1 VVPPTRGLLR
11 GGIVVASQF
20 TDDQETAMS
29 SQLDLEER
37 DRRSAGSI
45 QLGDALSGQVLAP
58 GDPGYDEAR
67 RIHNR
72 LIDKHPALIARCLH
86 TADVVDAVTFGREEG
101 LEISVRGGGHNVAGK
116 AVTDGGLMIDLS
128 LMKGIHVDPARRTV
142 RAQAGVRVGELD
154 RAAAAFGLAT
164 PSGVISLTGIAGLT
178 LGGGIAWLMGKYGMA
193 VDNLLSA
200 EVVLASGAVVTAS
213 EDTDPDLFW
222 ALRGGGGNFGV
233 VTSFEFRAHPVA
245 SVLGGVVLHPLAAA
259 PQLFSFFRDFA
270 ADLPDELSLQAPL
283 LHAPDGSG
291 TTLCGI
297 ALCHAGDDADRA
309 EADVRPLR
317 EFGSPAADMVQ
328 RMPYPVVNTGVDWL
342 FPGAR
347 GYWKSAFFSELSDP
361 AVEEMTAAIERA
373 PSELCA
379 LVIEEFHGAVT
390 RVAPTATAYPHREPG
405 FNLLLISQW
414 TDPAQTDAGIA
425 WARETFDALSPFM
438 ADRSYTNY
446 LSADDHD
453 RVRQAY
459 GPNYERLAELKQKYD
474 PANLFKLNQNI
485 PSSDEPE

>member
-1 VVPPTRGLLR
+1 
-11 GGIVVASQF
+11 
-20 TDDQETAMS
+20 MS
-29 SQLDLEER
+29 SVMTD
-37 DRRSAGSI
+37 GSV
-45 QLGDALSGQVLAP
+45 QLGDALSGHVLDP

-67 RIHNR
+67 RIHNG

-86 TADVVDAVTFGREEG
+86 TADVVDAVDFGREEG

-154 RAAAAFGLAT
+154 RATGAFGLAT

-245 SVLGGVVLHPLAAA
+245 SILGGVVLHPLEAA
-259 PQLFSFFRDFA
+259 PQLLSFYRDFA
-270 ADLPDELSLQAPL
+270 ADLPDELSTNAAFV
-283 LHAPDGSG
+283 HAPDGSG
-291 TTLCGI
+291 TKLCGVV
-297 ALCHAGDDADRA
+297 LCHAGEDAVRA
-309 EADVRPLR
+309 EADVCPLR
-317 EFGSPAADMVQ
+317 EFGSPAADMIQ
-328 RMPYPVVNTGVDWL
+328 RMPYPAMNTGGDWL
-342 FPGAR
+342 FTTGALN
-347 GYWKSAFFSELSDP
+347 YWKSAFFAELSDP
-361 AVEEMTAAIERA
+361 AVEVMIEAFEQA
-373 PSELCA
+373 PSERCL
-379 LVIEEFHGAVT
+379 LVIEDFHGAVT

-414 TDPAQTDAGIA
+414 TDPAQTEAGIA

-446 LSADDHD
+446 LPADDHD

-459 GPNYERLAELKQKYD
+459 GPNYERLLGLKQKYD
-474 PANLFKLNQNI
+474 PANLFRLNQNI
-485 PSSDEPE
+485 RTSEEPE

>member
-1 VVPPTRGLLR
+1 MSGVTSADSVQLL
-11 GGIVVASQF
+11 GEAV
-20 TDDQETAMS
+20 
-29 SQLDLEER
+29 
-37 DRRSAGSI
+37 
-45 QLGDALSGQVLAP
+45 SGPVLAA
-58 GDPGYDEAR
+58 GDEGYDDAR
-67 RIHNR
+67 QVHNR
-72 LIDKHPALIARCLH
+72 SIDKRPAVIARCLH
-86 TADVVDAVTFGREEG
+86 TADVVEAVNFAREEG

-154 RAAAAFGLAT
+154 RATSAFGLAS

-213 EDTDPDLFW
+213 EETDPDLFW
-222 ALRGGGGNFGV
+222 ALRGGGGNFGA

-245 SVLGGVVLHPLAAA
+245 SVLGGVVLHPLEAA
-259 PQLFSFFRDFA
+259 PRLLSFFREFA
-270 ADLPDELSLQAPL
+270 ADLPDELTMQAAF

-291 TTLCGI
+291 TKVCGI
-297 ALCHAGDDADRA
+297 ALCHASDDADRA
-309 EADVRPLR
+309 EADIRPLR
-317 EFGSPAADMVQ
+317 EFGSPVADMIR

-342 FPGAR
+342 FPGALN
-347 GYWKSAFFSELSDP
+347 YWKSAFFSELSDP
-361 AVEEMTAAIERA
+361 AVEVLTTAFGRA

-379 LVIEEFHGAVT
+379 LIIEEFHGAVT

-405 FNLLLISQW
+405 YNLLLISQW
-414 TDPAQTDAGIA
+414 TDPAGTEAGVA
-425 WARETFDALSPFM
+425 WARETFDALSPYM
-438 ADRSYTNY
+438 AERSYMNY

-453 RVRQAY
+453 RVHQAY
-459 GPNYERLAELKQKYD
+459 GPNYGRLVELKRRYD
-474 PANLFKLNQNI
+474 PGNRFWLNQNI
-485 PSSDEPE
+485 EP